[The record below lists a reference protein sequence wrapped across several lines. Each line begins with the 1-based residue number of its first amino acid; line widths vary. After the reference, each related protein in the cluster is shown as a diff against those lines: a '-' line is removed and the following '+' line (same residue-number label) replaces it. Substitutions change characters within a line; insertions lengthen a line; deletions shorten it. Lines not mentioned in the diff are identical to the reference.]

1 MPGLLEPA
9 PPKVAAHTQGNV
21 EQEGPHW
28 DGHSEGNEG
37 VTWEKTAG
45 EGEGGGGV
53 RKRRGGEGR
62 RLRVMCVV
70 CVCVRACVCVCV
82 TPCHYCTLQLGTNP
96 ISAAA
101 LQSGDRGAPV
111 AAVRLGGPPLLEHSH
126 AGLLEEA
133 APRSCDGDGSGRREV
148 DTGV

>member
-9 PPKVAAHTQGNV
+9 PPKVAAHAQGNV

-37 VTWEKTAG
+37 VTWEETAG

-53 RKRRGGEGR
+53 RKRRGGEKIEA
-62 RLRVMCVV
+62 
-70 CVCVRACVCVCV
+70 RACVRVHACI
-82 TPCHYCTLQLGTNP
+82 TPCHYCTLQLGTNL

-111 AAVRLGGPPLLEHSH
+111 AGARLGGPPLLEHSH